1 MRRILIADDDSA
13 MRSLVAATLEG
24 PDFEIVQAINGQE
37 ALKLAIAQPP
47 DAIILDWQM
56 PGMTGAQVLQELR
69 QRTDTGNIPV
79 VMLTGRD
86 HERAE
91 ALKLGVS
98 AYLMKP
104 FSPLLLLECV
114 KAALASS
121 SKKFAKG
128 NGSARWRK

>member
-1 MRRILIADDDSA
+1 MRRILIADDDGA

-24 PDFEIVQAINGQE
+24 PDFEIVQAVNGQE
-37 ALKLAIAQPP
+37 ALKLAISQPP

-121 SKKFAKG
+121 RKK
-128 NGSARWRK
+128 SARANASARERK

>member
-1 MRRILIADDDSA
+1 MRRILIADDELA

-24 PDFEIVQAINGQE
+24 PDFEILQAVNGQE
-37 ALKLAIAQPP
+37 ALNLAISQSP

-86 HERAE
+86 HERPE

-121 SKKFAKG
+121 SKKSARA